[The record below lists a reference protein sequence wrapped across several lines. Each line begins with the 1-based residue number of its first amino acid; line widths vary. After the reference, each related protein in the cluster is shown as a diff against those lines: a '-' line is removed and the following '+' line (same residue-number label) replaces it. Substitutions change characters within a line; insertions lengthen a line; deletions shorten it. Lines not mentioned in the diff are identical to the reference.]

1 VNQPPQQT
9 HDPYHHWLQ
18 QLFDFRTLSVRQK
31 LMTLNQRY
39 VVEDPNGQPRFHV
52 LRPTLI
58 GRYSLAVIASWIGSL
73 AITIIAVL
81 ILFKG
86 GNLILVIG
94 IFIIGGYISSI
105 IRVLLIPY
113 RDIRVFADE
122 AGQYPVLTISQE
134 NKFGLTHR
142 YLIQDAL
149 GGPVAMAK
157 RPLIPSIWRRRWLAE
172 TLDGRPIAR
181 VQEDSILLALL
192 RRYIGTFYGL
202 LRTNFDFLL
211 PDGRRVGEYNRK
223 LTLTDQY
230 LLDLSSDPEVLLD
243 RRVALALGILLDT
256 AEGR

>member
-1 VNQPPQQT
+1 MI
-9 HDPYHHWLQ
+9 DPAQDPFHAWLQ

-31 LMTLNQRY
+31 LMAINQRY
-39 VVEDPNGQPRFHV
+39 VVEDPDGRPRFHV
-52 LRPTLI
+52 VRPTLL

-73 AITIIAVL
+73 CFTLMAVL
-81 ILFKG
+81 LLFRG
-86 GNLILVIG
+86 ENLLLVIAL
-94 IFIIGGYISSI
+94 FIAGGYVAAF
-105 IRVLLIPY
+105 IRILLIPY

-134 NKFGLTHR
+134 YKFGLSHR
-142 YLIQDAL
+142 YLILDAL
-149 GGPVAMAK
+149 GGPVAMAV
-157 RPLIPSIWRRRWLAE
+157 RPLIPSIWRRRWIAE

-181 VQEDSILLALL
+181 VQEDSIMLALL
-192 RRYIGTFYGL
+192 RRYLGTFYGL

-211 PDGRRVGEYNRK
+211 ADGRRVGEYNRK

-230 LLDLSSDPEVLLD
+230 LLDLSGDPDVLLD